1 MHTVPETVIAPA
13 WKKAAQVIVDWSKVA
28 TDVNA
33 DVQLEVDH
41 LMRWIRSYPARSAV
55 HVYLRRSVSVP
66 RDRMLQNTLQSLGCR
81 VTMRS
86 VQSVS

>member
-1 MHTVPETVIAPA
+1 MNTVTEPVTTPA

-33 DVQLEVDH
+33 DVQLEIDH
-41 LMRWIRSYPARSAV
+41 LMQWIRSYPARSAV
-55 HVYLRRSVSVP
+55 HVYLRRSLSAP

-86 VQSVS
+86 TQLVS